1 KPELEYSLPSNSRF
15 FSRITFKPVNNTL
28 ERFDHLYQY
37 FKEYEVDIFISH
49 HVWYKPALQNIFSKL
64 SSTKILMHFHHELN
78 YHIFGLNSIFVY
90 RLADGLISLSKTRK
104 EFWKNYDVHSYYLP
118 LPVPIEGAEH
128 FHGRN
133 PKKCSNTI
141 LYVGRI
147 AKADDKNTFAILPI
161 LNEVVKVIP
170 NVKLKILG
178 EVYNEEVF
186 VQMKNF
192 IAKNHLEGNVEFCGY
207 QTNVRPFYEESDV
220 ILGTSPTEGW
230 SLFVIE
236 SKFYELP
243 LVLYELPGVE
253 FLSDGKG
260 YIAVP
265 QGDFRAAVQAILKI
279 LTDTDLRCKL
289 SAEARESI
297 QPFLDYDIEGA
308 WKKIFDDLEND
319 APIPPHNIENE
330 QIQTFLLKEIWKSKM
345 QLQALIAQLQT
356 KV

>member
-1 KPELEYSLPSNSRF
+1 
-15 FSRITFKPVNNTL
+15 
-28 ERFDHLYQY
+28 
-37 FKEYEVDIFISH
+37 
-49 HVWYKPALQNIFSKL
+49 
-64 SSTKILMHFHHELN
+64 MHFHHELN

-207 QTNVRPFYEESDV
+207 QTNVRPFYEEADV
-220 ILGTSPTEGW
+220 ILNTSPSEGW
-230 SLFVIE
+230 PLFVVE

-243 LVLYELPGVE
+243 LVLYELPDVE
-253 FLSDGKG
+253 TLSDGKG
-260 YIAVP
+260 HIAVP
-265 QGDFRAAVQAILKI
+265 QGDFISAAQAIVAI
-279 LTDTDLRCKL
+279 LTDTELRCKL
-289 SAEARESI
+289 SAEARESLQKFI
-297 QPFLDYDIEGA
+297 DYDVAGA
-308 WKKIFDDLEND
+308 WRKLFTDIKNN
-319 APIPPHNIENE
+319 APIPPHNINNE
-330 QIQTFLLKEIWKSKM
+330 KLQTFFLNEIWQAQEKIYK
-345 QLQALIAQLQT
+345 LQEKFSIL
-356 KV
+356 